1 MLDPHRVAILV
12 LPGAVPMDVAIP
24 IQVFKPRDGVPYERV
39 VCGRHAGDVETDA
52 GIRIGVDHG
61 LEALTTAGTVVV
73 PGFNDQLRDW
83 DQSILTALRDAHAR
97 GSRIV
102 SICTGAFAL
111 AAAGLLDGRTAT
123 THWHRAAMFEQAYPL
138 VRLNR
143 NVLFVDDGD
152 ILTSAG
158 VASGIDLC
166 LHIVRRD
173 FGVHASN
180 RVARAIVAAPYRSG
194 GQAQFVPRTL
204 PEPRGEVFARTR
216 EWALQRLTE
225 PITVTDLARHANVSS
240 RTFSR
245 RFIDD
250 TGYTPLQ
257 WLLRARVD
265 LARELLEATDLGVD
279 QIAAQTGLG
288 TATNLRDH
296 FKRILGTSPSAYR
309 KTFADRAPFPAQEPE
324 ELSLAV

>member
-1 MLDPHRVAILV
+1 MNEPHRVAILV

-24 IQVFKPRDGVPYERV
+24 IQVFKPREGVPYQRV
-39 VCGRHAGDVETDA
+39 VCAPEAGDVETDA
-52 GIRIGVDHG
+52 GIRIGVDQG
-61 LEALTTAGTVVV
+61 LDALTTADTVVV
-73 PGFNDQLRDW
+73 PGFDDQLRRW
-83 DQSILTALRDAHAR
+83 DARILQSLRDAHSRGAR
-97 GSRIV
+97 VV

-111 AAAGLLDGRTAT
+111 AAAGLLDGRRAT
-123 THWHRAAMFEQAYPL
+123 THWHRAEMFQRAYPQVL
-138 VRLNR
+138 LDR

-166 LHIVRRD
+166 LHIVRQD

-216 EWALQRLTE
+216 EWALQRLTD
-225 PITVTDLARHANVSS
+225 PITVTDLACNANVSA

-245 RFIDD
+245 RFLED

-265 LARELLEATDLGVD
+265 IARELLEATDLSVD
-279 QIAAQTGLG
+279 QVAAQTGLG

-296 FKRILGTSPSAYR
+296 FRRILGTSPSAYR
-309 KTFADRAPFPAQEPE
+309 KTFADRAPTPATAPE
-324 ELSLAV
+324 EVAS

>member
-1 MLDPHRVAILV
+1 MNEQHRVAILV

-24 IQVFKPRDGVPYERV
+24 IQVFKPRDGVPYERL
-39 VCGRHAGDVETDA
+39 VCGPEAGDIETDA
-52 GIRIGVDHG
+52 GIRIGVAHG
-61 LEALTTAGTVVV
+61 LEALATADTVVV
-73 PGFNDQLRDW
+73 PGFNDQLREW
-83 DQSILTALRDAHAR
+83 DARILHALRDAHAR
-97 GSRIV
+97 GARMV

-111 AAAGLLDGRTAT
+111 AAAGLLDGRNAT
-123 THWHRAAMFEQAYPL
+123 THWHRVEMFHRAHPL

-204 PEPRGEVFARTR
+204 PEPHGEVFARTR

-245 RFIDD
+245 RFVED

-279 QIAAQTGLG
+279 QIAGQTGLG

-296 FKRILGTSPSAYR
+296 FRRILGTSPSAYR
-309 KTFADRAPFPAQEPE
+309 KTFADRSPARVVAPERFT
-324 ELSLAV
+324 LAS

>member
-24 IQVFKPRDGVPYERV
+24 IQVFKPRDGVPYDRV
-39 VCGRHAGDVETDA
+39 VCGPEAGDVETDA

-73 PGFNDQLRDW
+73 PGFNDQLREW
-83 DQSILTALRDAHAR
+83 DPRILTALRDAHSR

-111 AAAGLLDGRTAT
+111 AAAGLLDGRAAT
-123 THWHRAAMFEQAYPL
+123 THWHRAAMFEHAYPL

-309 KTFADRAPFPAQEPE
+309 KTFADRAPSPAPAPE
-324 ELSLAV
+324 ELSLAG